1 MPDLSQFQHFYLM
14 GIKGVAMTSLAQILL
29 DAGKSVAGCDVT
41 EEFVTQEILNNL
53 NLKIE
58 TGFTHN
64 LPENT
69 QVIIYTSAH
78 GGPQNPIVQQAK
90 EKNLP
95 TLSQAEALAYFFN
108 QKQGVAVCGVG
119 GKSTVAAMITW
130 ILHRLR
136 LLPSYSV
143 GVGKIIGMEKTGA
156 WEVSGQHFIVEA
168 DEYVIDTTAISRGEA
183 ITPRFSFLKPN
194 ISVCT
199 NLEYDHPDVYQSLNH
214 TLTVFGEFLRSTQAN
229 GTLIYNHNSPSLV
242 ELIKT
247 HRDQFKQKSLN
258 LQSFGLHAEA
268 DARIKQ
274 SRVENQTN
282 IGDVEIFDQYYQLRL
297 AIPGDFN
304 LLNALAA
311 ILAVK
316 NLGVEVNQAI
326 KALNSFKSTKRRF
339 EFIGEKEGVL
349 YYDDYA
355 HHPHEIKKTI
365 EAFKAWH
372 PNQRK
377 IVAFQPH
384 TYSRTK
390 ELLSDF
396 VDALSLAKEVVLLD
410 IFPSAREAFDPDI
423 SSDLLVEQIQQQ
435 YPLTKIQNLKT
446 IDSLANYC
454 QTQLQDG
461 DILLT
466 MGAGDIYKVYEQ
478 IGFILGTTS

>member
-14 GIKGVAMTSLAQILL
+14 GIKGVAMASLAQILL
-29 DAGKSVAGCDVT
+29 DAGKSVVGCDVAK
-41 EEFVTQEILNNL
+41 EFVTQEILDDL
-53 NLKIE
+53 DLKIE

-69 QVIIYTSAH
+69 QVVIYTSAH

-108 QKQGVAVCGVG
+108 QKQGIAVCGVG
-119 GKSTVAAMITW
+119 GKSTVTAMITW

-143 GVGKIIGMEKTGA
+143 GVGKIIGLEKTGA
-156 WEVSGQHFIVEA
+156 WEASGQYFVAEA
-168 DEYVIDTTAISRGEA
+168 DEYVIDTAAISRGEA
-183 ITPRFSFLKPN
+183 ITPRFSFLKPK

-199 NLEYDHPDVYQSLNH
+199 NLEYDHPDVYQSLEH
-214 TLTVFGEFLRSTQAN
+214 TLTIFGEFLHSTQAN
-229 GTLIYNHNSPSLV
+229 GSLIYNHTSPALV

-247 HRDQFKQKSLN
+247 HQDQFKQKPLN
-258 LQSFGLHAEA
+258 LLSFGLHAQA
-268 DARIKQ
+268 DAYLKQ
-274 SRVENQTN
+274 SRIENQTN
-282 IGDVEIFDQYYQLRL
+282 IGDVEILGQYYQLQL
-297 AIPGDFN
+297 AIPGEFN

-311 ILAVK
+311 ILAVN
-316 NLGVEVNQAI
+316 NLGVEVSQAI
-326 KALNSFKSTKRRF
+326 KALSSFKSTKRRF
-339 EFIGEKEGVL
+339 EFIGEQEGVL

-372 PNQRK
+372 PNPRK
-377 IVAFQPH
+377 VVAFQPH

-390 ELLSDF
+390 ELLPDF

-410 IFPSAREAFDPDI
+410 IFPSARETFDPEV
-423 SSDLLVEQIQQQ
+423 SSDLLVEKIQQQ

-446 IDSLANYC
+446 IDSLADYC

-466 MGAGDIYKVYEQ
+466 MGAGDIYQVYEQ
-478 IGFILGTTS
+478 IGLA